1 MSEEVRT
8 FDLQVVSVNGIF
20 YNDKAREII
29 IPCDDGELAIL
40 AGHEE
45 MILAIYDGVIKIKKP
60 DGEWIY
66 GVVSLGSVQFTVD
79 NKCLVIVNAVERPE
93 DIDIEGA
100 KEAYQFAMDHL
111 REKQTPKELKKSQDG
126 LARAKARLF
135 AASKYGEKK

>member
-1 MSEEVRT
+1 MSDEVKT

-20 YNDKAREII
+20 YEDKAQEII

-40 AGHEE
+40 YGHEE

-66 GVVSLGSVQFTVD
+66 GVVSLGSVQYTVD
-79 NKCLVIVNAVERPE
+79 NKCIVIVNTVERPE
-93 DIDIEGA
+93 EIDIERA
-100 KEAYQFAMDHL
+100 KEAYQFAMEHL
-111 REKQTPKELKKSQDG
+111 REKQTPKELGKSQAG

-135 AASKYGEKK
+135 AASKYGKEK

>member
-1 MSEEVRT
+1 MSDEVKT

-20 YNDKAREII
+20 YNDKAQEII

-45 MILAIYDGVIKIKKP
+45 MILATYDGVIKIKKP

-79 NKCLVIVNAVERPE
+79 NKCIVIVNTVERPE
-93 DIDIEGA
+93 DIDIERA

>member
-1 MSEEVRT
+1 MSDEVRC

-20 YNDKAREII
+20 YKDKAQEII

-79 NKCLVIVNAVERPE
+79 NRCIVIVNTVERPE
-93 DIDIEGA
+93 DIDIDRA

-111 REKQTPKELKKSQDG
+111 REKQTPKELKKSKDG

-135 AASKYGEKK
+135 AASKYGKKK